1 MLPLAKNFSR
11 ITFPLTYYY
20 PEGVKS
26 SHYGLRLLRCLF
38 YISPS
43 HVPGK
48 RTETKAR
55 FKMHFYDAQRN
66 GIKFCGDA
74 ICVEKQLEDG
84 KKKKN
89 IIPTVFLVNVRSFVL
104 RSCSESKWLW
114 RRWCCKVFFTS
125 RQATSCT
132 KTVALTCSLAL
143 LVHNQLRSQ
152 GNQAMYRGRKKQ
164 NELYNIWNISAKSSN
179 YNIMIDLSLR
189 VSSLESWCSVVSK
202 ILWCAIFV
210 VFF

>member
-1 MLPLAKNFSR
+1 M
-11 ITFPLTYYY
+11 
-20 PEGVKS
+20 
-26 SHYGLRLLRCLF
+26 
-38 YISPS
+38 
-43 HVPGK
+43 
-48 RTETKAR
+48 
-55 FKMHFYDAQRN
+55 
-66 GIKFCGDA
+66 
-74 ICVEKQLEDG
+74 
-84 KKKKN
+84 
-89 IIPTVFLVNVRSFVL
+89 NVRSFVL
-104 RSCSESKWLW
+104 RSCSESKWSW

-125 RQATSCT
+125 RQATRCT

-189 VSSLESWCSVVSK
+189 VSSLGSWCSVVSK

-210 VFF
+210 VFFCEIVLWMKEECNNSGLELSLFINLGGDLQLLIHVSKIPF